1 MAGEAAA
8 VLIVSARGHC
18 LFVNHVFVSVTM
30 HVFKF
35 DRWTF
40 SGPLALAHRLRVAL
54 QPKQESL
61 KKVLDGQV
69 ALMDGG
75 QESSLPGGEAEAK
88 FCCSLSRLLNLDE
101 VNRHVMLEAALVALC
116 MASFFSV

>member
-1 MAGEAAA
+1 MY
-8 VLIVSARGHC
+8 
-18 LFVNHVFVSVTM
+18 
-30 HVFKF
+30 VFKF

-40 SGPLALAHRLRVAL
+40 SVPLALAHRLRVAL

-61 KKVLDGQV
+61 KKVLDGNV

-75 QESSLPGGEAEAK
+75 QESSLPGGEPEAK

-101 VNRHVMLEAALVALC
+101 VNRHVMLEAALVCAL
-116 MASFFSV
+116 FSSSYFCATAARAATNGELFHRVQKQRGSRQG